1 MSQQQQIDSLA
12 PQMQTNPEQIKS
24 QLPNPNMT
32 EIRIGIM
39 GNVDSGKSTLTGV
52 LTKDVLDDGRG
63 RARSLVMKHKHELAT
78 GRTSCVTHH
87 YTRTRQAFDM
97 DTGIR
102 TRTNLT
108 SESKTDK
115 ERHITYIDLAG
126 HEKYLKTTINGIHRC
141 YIDYAIIVIGANMGM
156 ESGTFAVTSKSQG
169 FKNRGDTMY
178 KQVNMTEEHLN
189 LCLNLAIPTIIVMTK
204 TDLAPDSVRDKTLA
218 QINSYMAKKTR
229 GSRKAIQIN
238 SQADLDKFLADNYL
252 NPEKRDML
260 TGVPVIPVSSVS
272 GIGID
277 ILKSCIKQLPQ
288 YTDYSPDV
296 AKPANFVID
305 GTYHIDGIG
314 LVVSG
319 TLRNGVV
326 RKGDIIQLGPIGRL
340 FHPVVI
346 KSIHNNFREHVD
358 FLQPGHSGCFAIK
371 AAPPAKFEIKRHMI
385 RRGARLMAKPETCSE
400 FRAKIKV
407 LHHPTMIKLHYEPTI
422 HCGSITQAA
431 QIIEMDKEHVRLG
444 DIAEVRFRFKF
455 RPEFMQP
462 NAKLVFREGMTRGIG
477 KVLEIDPPSTPV
489 TQPAE

>member
-1 MSQQQQIDSLA
+1 MAQQPITDNLAHQIQS
-12 PQMQTNPEQIKS
+12 THEQNKS
-24 QLPNPNMT
+24 QLPNPNIT
-32 EIRIGIM
+32 ELRIGIM

-63 RARSLVMKHKHELAT
+63 RARTLVMKHKHELTT

-87 YTRTRQAFDM
+87 YTRTRQSS
-97 DTGIR
+97 DT
-102 TRTNLT
+102 NT
-108 SESKTDK
+108 S

-141 YIDYAIIVIGANMGM
+141 YIDYAIVVIGANMGM
-156 ESGTFAVTSKSQG
+156 ESGTFAVGTKTHG
-169 FKNRGDTMY
+169 YKNRGDTMY

-204 TDLAPDSVRDKTLA
+204 TDLAPDSVREKTLG
-218 QINSYMAKKTR
+218 QINAYMAKKTR

-238 SQADLDKFLADNYL
+238 SPEDLDQFITDHYL
-252 NPEKRDML
+252 NPEKQDML

-272 GIGID
+272 GVGLD
-277 ILKSCIKQLPQ
+277 ILKSCIQRLPQ
-288 YTDYSPDV
+288 YTNYSV
-296 AKPANFVID
+296 EVQKPANFVID
-305 GTYHIDGIG
+305 GTFHIDGIG

-319 TLRNGVV
+319 TLRSGVV
-326 RKGDIIQLGPIGRL
+326 RKGDVIQLGPIGRL
-340 FHPVVI
+340 FHPVIV

-371 AAPPAKFEIKRHMI
+371 AAPSSSKFEIKRHMI
-385 RRGARLMAKPETCSE
+385 RHGTRLMTKPETCSE

-407 LHHPTMIKLHYEPTI
+407 LHHPTMIKLNYEPTI

-431 QIIEMDKEHVRLG
+431 QIIEMDKEHMRLG
-444 DIAEVRFRFKF
+444 DVAEVRFRFKF

-477 KVLEIDPPSTPV
+477 KVIAIDPL
-489 TQPAE
+489 QHE

>member
-1 MSQQQQIDSLA
+1 MSLLQQIDNLA
-12 PQMQTNPEQIKS
+12 QQQLQTNPTENKS

-78 GRTSCVTHH
+78 GRTSCVTHQ
-87 YTRTRQAFDM
+87 YTRTK
-97 DTGIR
+97 TKYEGIE
-102 TRTNLT
+102 TPI
-108 SESKTDK
+108 

-156 ESGTFAVTSKSQG
+156 ESGTFAVTSRTQG
-169 FKNRGDTMY
+169 FKNRCDTMY

-204 TDLAPDSVRDKTLA
+204 TDLAPDSVREKTIG
-218 QINSYMAKKTR
+218 QINTYMAKKTR
-229 GSRKAIQIN
+229 GSKKAIQIN
-238 SQADLDKFLADNYL
+238 SQSDLDKFLAEYYL

-272 GIGID
+272 GTGID
-277 ILKSCIKQLPQ
+277 ILKSCIQQLPQ
-288 YTDYSPDV
+288 YTDYSPDI

-319 TLRNGVV
+319 TLRSGVV
-326 RKGDIIQLGPIGRL
+326 RKGDIIQLGPIDRL
-340 FHPVVI
+340 FHAVVI

-407 LHHPTMIKLHYEPTI
+407 LHHATMIKLHYEPTI
-422 HCGSITQAA
+422 HCGSITQTA

-444 DIAEVRFRFKF
+444 DFAEVRFRFKF
-455 RPEFMQP
+455 HPEFMQP

-477 KVLEIDPPSTPV
+477 KVIEIDNTSHT
-489 TQPAE
+489 